1 MQEGKRKASRIA
13 RDSLSSISRY
23 LLFMV
28 SLALAAT
35 ILGYTR
41 SNGDFGSIGVMVQGV
56 EDLAVSIKSMP
67 LVQQIATVFLHN
79 MRVVVIILGVSWF
92 PILPV
97 VAVTIMNSIMIG
109 AMIKATAFATGI
121 PPITVIVGLLP
132 HGIFELLA
140 FFLGAAA
147 SLRIGMLLPL
157 WINKTIDG
165 SYMKKAA
172 TDAVVVFF
180 AFVMPLML
188 IAASIEVTFS
198 SWLSSVLA
206 R

>member
-1 MQEGKRKASRIA
+1 MQEGRRKVAQIA
-13 RDSLSSISRY
+13 MGSLLSISRY
-23 LLFMV
+23 LLFMIT
-28 SLALAAT
+28 LALTAA

-56 EDLAVSIKSMP
+56 EDLAVSIKGMP
-67 LVQQIATVFLHN
+67 LFQQIAAVFLHN

-109 AMIKATAFATGI
+109 VMIKATAFATGI
-121 PPITVIVGLLP
+121 PPITVVVGLLP

-147 SLRIGMLLPL
+147 SLRIGMLMPL
-157 WINKTIDG
+157 WINRTVDG
-165 SYMKKAA
+165 RYMRKAA
-172 TDAVVVFF
+172 TDAAVVF
-180 AFVMPLML
+180 
-188 IAASIEVTFS
+188 
-198 SWLSSVLA
+198 
-206 R
+206 